1 MASYI
6 NPRGR
11 QVLDGW
17 DFDDNQNQ
25 ALLKDIQR
33 KWREWEESPLEQK
46 QSYSERRERDK
57 ERLGLVIISHDQLS
71 NNHVNRLRYT
81 I

>member
-11 QVLDGW
+11 QVLDGC